1 MTELD
6 RACID
11 ALRTCSFLPGSAP
24 KRFARAMGE
33 ALDAARQISARQRAT
48 LYALVYRCRRQI
60 STRLVARAAVQL
72 AEAQATHELAREAAV
87 VTVRSNPLDAVFA
100 KDGAP

>member
-33 ALDAARQISARQRAT
+33 AWGIGPADVASAVRWARKAGRKGAR
-48 LYALVYRCRRQI
+48 
-60 STRLVARAAVQL
+60 
-72 AEAQATHELAREAAV
+72 
-87 VTVRSNPLDAVFA
+87 
-100 KDGAP
+100 